1 MKRYIVLFIALFFSV
16 CANAQLEVK
25 QDSFKEVPGFVNI
38 NVDKMYDDN
47 DKPYAVLKIN
57 TENINDKQR
66 HELYFQGNAATFF
79 EIEYKVGEVWVYLS
93 YYATYIKISHPDLS
107 STEFWFP
114 FDMEPKKGYELTLVN
129 KTTINKNGS
138 GSLSIITSPEDGA
151 TISLN
156 GKIINQRTPYFNDM
170 IASGQYEVTVSKHGF
185 ESVTRTITI
194 HDGVVDTVN
203 IYMPYLYC
211 MIDIDSEPLGAT
223 VFIDNIEYGTTPI
236 TINNIIYGTHVLKI
250 KKENHLAFKERFIVN
265 NQEKLVFNAKLML
278 FPDGAVK
285 GVFSVSDST
294 KVHFSRGNLQY
305 KASTKTWR
313 FAEHQWDY
321 IGEANKN
328 ISSNYKG
335 WIDLFGWGTS
345 GYNNKMPYM
354 TSTDAN
360 NYGDGEKDISGTN
373 YDWGIYNTISNSGC
387 KHWRTLTRNE
397 LVYLFDQRITNSGI
411 RFAKA
416 TVNGI
421 KGVILL
427 PDNWDNNKFPLN
439 KTNEKDASFSSNTI
453 SESDWV
459 NILEENGVVFLP
471 VAGIRHKSDVMG
483 IGFVQGS
490 IGCYWSSSY
499 SDDIFA
505 HRLYFNEHQLDA
517 GASNY
522 RDGGVSVRL
531 VFQIMD

>member
-1 MKRYIVLFIALFFSV
+1 MKRYIVLFVVLFFSV

-294 KVHFSRGNLQY
+294 KVHFSRG
-305 KASTKTWR
+305 
-313 FAEHQWDY
+313 
-321 IGEANKN
+321 
-328 ISSNYKG
+328 
-335 WIDLFGWGTS
+335 
-345 GYNNKMPYM
+345 
-354 TSTDAN
+354 
-360 NYGDGEKDISGTN
+360 
-373 YDWGIYNTISNSGC
+373 ISNT
-387 KHWRTLTRNE
+387 KHQLKHGASLST
-397 LVYLFDQRITNSGI
+397 
-411 RFAKA
+411 
-416 TVNGI
+416 NGI
-421 KGVILL
+421 I
-427 PDNWDNNKFPLN
+427 
-439 KTNEKDASFSSNTI
+439 
-453 SESDWV
+453 
-459 NILEENGVVFLP
+459 
-471 VAGIRHKSDVMG
+471 
-483 IGFVQGS
+483 
-490 IGCYWSSSY
+490 
-499 SDDIFA
+499 
-505 HRLYFNEHQLDA
+505 
-517 GASNY
+517 
-522 RDGGVSVRL
+522 
-531 VFQIMD
+531 